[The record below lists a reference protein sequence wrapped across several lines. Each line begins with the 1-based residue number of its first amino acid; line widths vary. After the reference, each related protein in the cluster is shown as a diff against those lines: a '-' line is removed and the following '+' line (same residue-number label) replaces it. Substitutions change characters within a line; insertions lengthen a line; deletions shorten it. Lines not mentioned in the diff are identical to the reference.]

1 MSADEALE
9 RLEEFQFREK
19 FLASYL
25 FYLNVPTRT
34 EDIEVIEALKI
45 AIAAL
50 EEKVG
55 G

>member
-1 MSADEALE
+1 MMSADEALE
-9 RLEEFQFREK
+9 RLRK
-19 FLASYL
+19 I
-25 FYLNVPTRT
+25 V
-34 EDIEVIEALKI
+34 EDFKDDIFDYDDLEALKI

>member
-1 MSADEALE
+1 MMSVDEALE
-9 RLEEFQFREK
+9 RLEEFRER
-19 FLASYL
+19 FQACYL
-25 FYLNVPTRT
+25 FCLNVPTRT
-34 EDIEVIEALKI
+34 EDIEVLEALKV